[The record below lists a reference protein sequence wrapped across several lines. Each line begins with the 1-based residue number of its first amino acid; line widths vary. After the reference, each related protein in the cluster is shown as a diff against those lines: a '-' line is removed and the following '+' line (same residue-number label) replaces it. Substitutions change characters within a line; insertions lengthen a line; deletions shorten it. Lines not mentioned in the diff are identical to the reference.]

1 MYLRIRVN
9 KDKLVI
15 CQEERRYLGQIVS
28 QEGRRLTGD
37 RKHTVRNTPL
47 PETKKA
53 LLSFIGL
60 WSYCRTWIP
69 RFANMEGTFRDLLTR
84 DMKNTDKVQWTE
96 KAREQFDKA
105 KDCIMNSPALGWFEG
120 DKPYEL
126 FVDTSDG
133 YMRAVL
139 TQTRGGLQK
148 PVGYISKRIDCVAR
162 AYPNCVQSIVG
173 MYEAVLAV
181 RDWVRFAPLTVW
193 CHHQIKM
200 LLQDQHLTHLTT
212 QRYLKYE
219 TCLFGDPTLT
229 VKTCSKLNPTTI
241 LPFPS
246 DDADTHDCQEVVRDP
261 QT

>member
-1 MYLRIRVN
+1 
-9 KDKLVI
+9 
-15 CQEERRYLGQIVS
+15 
-28 QEGRRLTGD
+28 
-37 RKHTVRNTPL
+37 
-47 PETKKA
+47 
-53 LLSFIGL
+53 
-60 WSYCRTWIP
+60 
-69 RFANMEGTFRDLLTR
+69 MEGIFRDLLTR

-105 KDCIMNSPALGWFEG
+105 KDYIMSSQHWDGLRETN
-120 DKPYEL
+120 YEL

-133 YMRAVL
+133 YLRAVL

>member
-105 KDCIMNSPALGWFEG
+105 KDCIMSSPALGWFEG
-120 DKPYEL
+120 DKL
-126 FVDTSDG
+126 
-133 YMRAVL
+133 
-139 TQTRGGLQK
+139 
-148 PVGYISKRIDCVAR
+148 
-162 AYPNCVQSIVG
+162 
-173 MYEAVLAV
+173 
-181 RDWVRFAPLTVW
+181 
-193 CHHQIKM
+193 
-200 LLQDQHLTHLTT
+200 
-212 QRYLKYE
+212 
-219 TCLFGDPTLT
+219 
-229 VKTCSKLNPTTI
+229 
-241 LPFPS
+241 
-246 DDADTHDCQEVVRDP
+246 
-261 QT
+261 